1 GDGSLRTNYFDMSI
15 AYHARLDDYNAF
27 SGGLIG
33 GMIQSS
39 ISADALRWNLQYG
52 PNGYDPNAPSG
63 EILDRSRV
71 SPDFGAGFLWTYG
84 KQSRSM
90 TSNDETNFHA
100 GISIMHI
107 NRPDMSF
114 LGTDDQMHPRITLH
128 AAGMF
133 QVTNTNLA
141 LCPSLLVMEQGKQN
155 EITVGMLMKFEMK
168 EAAKITGFIKG
179 GSVLMGGYYRNKDA
193 VAPYFGFEFA
203 SYAFGVSYDLNISGL
218 KTVTNSRGGVEIMLR
233 LQNPQAFLYQNKTK
247 ASID

>member
-1 GDGSLRTNYFDMSI
+1 
-15 AYHARLDDYNAF
+15 
-27 SGGLIG
+27 
-33 GMIQSS
+33 
-39 ISADALRWNLQYG
+39 
-52 PNGYDPNAPSG
+52 
-63 EILDRSRV
+63 
-71 SPDFGAGFLWTYG
+71 
-84 KQSRSM
+84 
-90 TSNDETNFHA
+90 
-100 GISIMHI
+100 
-107 NRPDMSF
+107 
-114 LGTDDQMHPRITLH
+114 
-128 AAGMF
+128 
-133 QVTNTNLA
+133 